1 MQVLQRRPVLRQR
14 SLLPYV
20 LLPGVGSANVPAWN
34 DLFRNF
40 DRLGFAP
47 DYLMFFVE
55 RRAF

>member
-34 DLFRNF
+34 DLFRN
-40 DRLGFAP
+40 
-47 DYLMFFVE
+47 YLID
-55 RRAF
+55 